1 MPQDS
6 IKSLEEK
13 LLYERKLVQLVSR
26 LSAARNLD
34 NIFELYNEILA
45 LLDAE
50 RMSFYVMDA
59 DKMEL
64 FTKFPD
70 IDPIKEIRL
79 PLNEKSIAG
88 YVALTQQ
95 VVNIPDAYIKTA
107 LARISPRLAFDSSW
121 DKRTG
126 FHTIQVLTVPILYE
140 TKTLGVLQLLNKKH
154 GTRFTSDDEASAA
167 RIAKPVGIA
176 LSTQYLLAQ
185 KQSTK
190 FDSLLVRHLITK
202 EELDT
207 AIAEARRQEIDVE
220 TVLMEQYKVPKAA
233 IGASLSQFYNCQFV
247 AFDEKVIPPPDV
259 IKKFNRAY
267 LKKNCWIPLRWEGNT
282 LVALVD
288 DLAKCKSIRE
298 LLRPVFGNREIRFV
312 VGLRTD
318 ILLYISAAEREVF
331 PIPLG
336 PTEDA
341 ITTLIGS
348 LQAEQALIKDLKD
361 QEVET
366 GELEANDSTI
376 VRLINQIIIDSYKK
390 RASDIHIELYGPSK
404 DTVIRFRIDGSCM
417 EYQRIPAAFR
427 RAVVARLK
435 IMAQLNIAES
445 RKPQDGKIKF
455 PLQDR
460 EIELRVATIPTA
472 GGNEDV
478 VMRVLAATEP
488 IPIDQLGL
496 TERNFRELKAL
507 AEKPDGLILVVG
519 PTGSG
524 KTTSLHSVLSYV
536 NKPDTKIWTAE
547 DPVEITQYGLRQVQ
561 VQPKIGFT
569 FAEAL
574 RAFLRADPDVIMVG
588 EMRDTET
595 AAIGIEASL
604 TGHLVFSTLHT
615 SRAVETVIRLLDMG
629 MDSFNFADALL
640 GVLAQRLV
648 KQICQDCKEAYHPS
662 KDAYDELARFY
673 GEEEFEKLGVKYDE
687 AFVLYRGRGCG
698 ACNQTGYLGRA
709 GIHELM
715 VASNEIK
722 RLISA
727 KAKMTA
733 VLDLAKAGGMTTL
746 VQDGI
751 LKCILGVTDFKQVK
765 TVAVK

>member
-1 MPQDS
+1 
-6 IKSLEEK
+6 
-13 LLYERKLVQLVSR
+13 
-26 LSAARNLD
+26 
-34 NIFELYNEILA
+34 
-45 LLDAE
+45 
-50 RMSFYVMDA
+50 
-59 DKMEL
+59 
-64 FTKFPD
+64 
-70 IDPIKEIRL
+70 
-79 PLNEKSIAG
+79 
-88 YVALTQQ
+88 
-95 VVNIPDAYIKTA
+95 
-107 LARISPRLAFDSSW
+107 
-121 DKRTG
+121 
-126 FHTIQVLTVPILYE
+126 
-140 TKTLGVLQLLNKKH
+140 
-154 GTRFTSDDEASAA
+154 
-167 RIAKPVGIA
+167 
-176 LSTQYLLAQ
+176 
-185 KQSTK
+185 
-190 FDSLLVRHLITK
+190 
-202 EELDT
+202 
-207 AIAEARRQEIDVE
+207 
-220 TVLMEQYKVPKAA
+220 MEQYKVPKAA